1 MTARTPTRFYGSD
14 MEIRP
19 FAREHADVLVPAAIA
34 VLYVVE
40 LANRGHGTDLSRAVP
55 LGLLACASL
64 SQRRR
69 HPVLSFPVTI
79 IANGAVPHWSPAF
92 DSNSISFVV
101 VFLFSLFS
109 LGRHARGSSSWFA
122 VPLLALTVVAF
133 LIGDGAHEPSDIF
146 FAMAFCGSP
155 YAAGLTWRLRT
166 EREAVLTARNEEL
179 RRAQAENERR
189 AIAAER
195 ARIAR
200 ELHDVVS
207 HAISVTVLQA
217 RGGRKLVGQDDD
229 AVRRALDAI
238 EQTNAAAL
246 GDMRRLLAVLR
257 DTDTEPDARHAPQ
270 PSLSSLEEL
279 LTHVRASGLEVDTS
293 ISGAAVAIPP
303 GVDLSAYRIIQ
314 EALTNVLKHAGAQAR
329 ASVHI
334 VYGPT
339 DLDIA
344 VRDDGAGTPL
354 QSGIGRGHGL
364 VGIRERVAVVGGTVE
379 TGPSEDGGFV
389 VHALLPYS
397 VTA

>member
-1 MTARTPTRFYGSD
+1 
-14 MEIRP
+14 MEIRRL
-19 FAREHADVLVPAAIA
+19 ARDHADVLVAGAIA

-40 LANRGHGTDLSRAVP
+40 LANRGHGTDLSRAIP
-55 LGLLACASL
+55 LALLACASL

-69 HPVLSFPVTI
+69 YPVLSFPVTI
-79 IANGAVPHWSPAF
+79 FTNGVVPHWSPAF

-101 VFLFSLFS
+101 VFLLGLYS
-109 LGRHARGSSSWFA
+109 LGRHARGTDGWIA
-122 VPLLALTVVAF
+122 LPLVALTVVGF
-133 LIGDGAHEPSDIF
+133 VVGDGAHQPSDIF

-217 RGGRKLVGQDDD
+217 RGGRKLVGRDDD

-257 DTDTEPDARHAPQ
+257 DTDTDPDARQAPQ
-270 PSLSSLEEL
+270 PSLASLDVL
-279 LTHVRASGLEVDTS
+279 LEQVRSSGLRVDTA
-293 ISGAAVAIPP
+293 ISGPTGTIPP
-303 GVDLSAYRIIQ
+303 GVDLSAYRIVQ
-314 EALTNVLKHAGAQAR
+314 EALTNVLKHAGPQAHATVR
-329 ASVHI
+329 I
-334 VYGPT
+334 TYGPA
-339 DLDIA
+339 DLALAIT
-344 VRDDGAGTPL
+344 DDGTASTSASANGT
-354 QSGIGRGHGL
+354 GHGL

-379 TGPSEDGGFV
+379 AGPVDGGGFAV
-389 VHALLPYS
+389 RALLPYS
-397 VTA
+397 VAP